1 MDYVYLDFITFKGYQ
16 ESQSGQVTR
25 YVDEE
30 GNFLFYM
37 TPEGNGG
44 ILLDGN
50 PPRLDWML

>member
-25 YVDEE
+25 YTDEL
-30 GNFLFYM
+30 GNTLFIM
-37 TPEGNGG
+37 PPEGNGG
-44 ILLDGN
+44 IVIAGN